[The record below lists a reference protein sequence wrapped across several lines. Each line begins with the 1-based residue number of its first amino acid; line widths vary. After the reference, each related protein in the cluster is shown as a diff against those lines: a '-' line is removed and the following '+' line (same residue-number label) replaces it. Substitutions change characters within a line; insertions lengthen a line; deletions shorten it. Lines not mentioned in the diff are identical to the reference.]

1 MARSKGRQAGK
12 DGDGPDVGATRN
24 SPESEAGM
32 RIRLFDADRTDK
44 ALTFDE
50 AMRKQA
56 SERQLLWIDVEGKF
70 EDGARKRLVEHFELD
85 ERTVRVLAK
94 ANGRPRVRLHGRHFV
109 VRVAAEVNPTDPDE
123 VGWLDII
130 AGKNVVI
137 TRHDGPVEVLESM
150 NERIGDDATIG
161 VLDSAEFVAALAEA
175 ILTGFHEA
183 VDRIEDELDEFD
195 EQALARSEP
204 RELFGRLVA
213 IRRRIGRL
221 RRLFA
226 SHRELFGALGS
237 PDFARGVEPEDP
249 EVFVHLMGRYEGVLT
264 SLESTR
270 QVVLGSFDIVMN
282 RTAQRTNDIVRVL
295 TVATVL
301 AIPATITAGFLG
313 MNLIVPLPSDDPG
326 AFWVVVGI
334 VALIEGGLIAL
345 ARWRGWL

>member
-1 MARSKGRQAGK
+1 MARSKRRKAGEHR
-12 DGDGPDVGATRN
+12 DSADGGDGATE
-24 SPESEAGM
+24 PAAEPGM

-50 AMRKQA
+50 AMRKRA
-56 SERQLLWIDVEGKF
+56 SDRQLLWIDVEGEF
-70 EDGARKRLVEHFELD
+70 EEAARKRLVEEFELD

-109 VRVAAEVNPTDPDE
+109 VRVAAEVDPSDPDV

-137 TRHDGPVEVLESM
+137 TRHDEAVEVLDSM
-150 NERIGDDATIG
+150 NERIADDATIG

-195 EQALARSEP
+195 EKAMARSEP
-204 RELFGRLVA
+204 RDLFGRLVA
-213 IRRRIGRL
+213 IRRRVGRL

-249 EVFVHLMGRYEGVLT
+249 DVFAHLMGRYEGLLA

-270 QVVLGSFDIVMN
+270 QVVLGSSDTVMN
-282 RTAQRTNDIVRVL
+282 RTAQRTNDIMRVL

-301 AIPATITAGFLG
+301 AIPATIAAGFLG
-313 MNLIVPLPSDDPG
+313 MNLIVPLPADDPD

-334 VALIEGGLIAL
+334 VALIEVGLIAF
-345 ARWRGWL
+345 ARWRNWL